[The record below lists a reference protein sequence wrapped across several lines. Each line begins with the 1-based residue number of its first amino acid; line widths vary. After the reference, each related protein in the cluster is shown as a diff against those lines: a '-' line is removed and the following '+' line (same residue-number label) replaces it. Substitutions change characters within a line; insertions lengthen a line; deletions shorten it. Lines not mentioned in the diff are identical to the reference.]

1 MGFSKVRQKA
11 GTPVTV
17 ADVHMLKSGGT
28 SELLVSQVEQ
38 NIENVKSQKAEQK
51 AKLDRLRGT
60 SDTDNKQ

>member
-11 GTPVTV
+11 GAPVTV
-17 ADVHMLKSGGT
+17 ADSHMLKSGRT

-38 NIENVKSQKAEQK
+38 NIETIKSQKAEQK